1 MLASFHICTL
11 HSASF
16 SVNFITFGASRRH
29 LLPAMTTPEKDLG
42 AFLQQHKVPSAV
54 ANELA
59 TSLTF
64 GAFAMLAASPD
75 ELSTTLQASL
85 SSEAV
90 AMLTPFVLAN
100 MKAAWSAALA
110 ACASGSSAHT
120 SAATTLDA
128 SKSASDVASW
138 SDTFPPKLSTAFTK
152 QIITRFESSY
162 PGDILDDS
170 NTPSSRL
177 LALCNKYLS
186 DKSFKYIPWHL
197 RLSDKTQEEL
207 SLHRPRK
214 VPRLEDLLWDDVPS
228 LLVISLPM
236 VYLKC
241 FFSIY
246 LNWYRSRMPCWRLR
260 TSPHSGS
267 TTSFSFRW
275 LSADTSLML
284 DCAILLS
291 LNCSRRTGLPGR
303 PSVTCAFAAGVWTML
318 STKLLKCAA
327 FCIPSYSPGQP
338 LLRLFV
344 CPKVVA
350 KARRARVHYLPAVSK
365 NGSLPSQTLGARSW
379 SFARVGTFAAVAIG
393 KIANSFTSVALMLTV
408 SLACPTIRLT
418 STLEEATRNL
428 GRLSSGRY
436 CLSPLRHYIPIQCR
450 PRLRHP
456 RCQFL
461 LRHCYRQT
469 LNLRRAQ
476 IFWLCF
482 SLHSLI
488 LFARHAA
495 MFLKAILAWRII
507 LILVHS
513 ILPVGEAL
521 LRKHPAISLSFP
533 LSTLGCKEFSLLRL
547 GLPFAL
553 ITMSSL
559 LFIVIA
565 ATLCA
570 P

>member
-1 MLASFHICTL
+1 
-11 HSASF
+11 
-16 SVNFITFGASRRH
+16 
-29 LLPAMTTPEKDLG
+29 MTTPEKDLG

-110 ACASGSSAHT
+110 TCASGSSAQT

-228 LLVISLPM
+228 RDIPSNGISQMFLFHLLELVSIAYAMLEAAHLSSFRKYNKLFISLA
-236 VYLKC
+236 
-241 FFSIY
+241 FRRHQSDAG
-246 LNWYRSRMPCWRLR
+246 LR
-260 TSPHSGS
+260 NPSVIELQQADRAAWKTISDLCIRGWSLDDALHEVVEVRCILHSELQPRPAPPKAVRGPKGRGKGKKGKSALPSPSGNQQKWI
-267 TTSFSFRW
+267 TSFT
-275 LSADTSLML
+275 D
-284 DCAILLS
+284 
-291 LNCSRRTGLPGR
+291 
-303 PSVTCAFAAGVWTML
+303 AGGK
-318 STKLLKCAA
+318 KLELCK
-327 FCIPSYSPGQP
+327 
-338 LLRLFV
+338 
-344 CPKVVA
+344 
-350 KARRARVHYLPAVSK
+350 
-365 NGSLPSQTLGARSW
+365 SW
-379 SFARVGTFAAVAIG
+379 
-393 KIANSFTSVALMLTV
+393 
-408 SLACPTIRLT
+408 
-418 STLEEATRNL
+418 
-428 GRLSSGRY
+428 
-436 CLSPLRHYIPIQCR
+436 
-450 PRLRHP
+450 
-456 RCQFL
+456 
-461 LRHCYRQT
+461 
-469 LNLRRAQ
+469 NLRSG
-476 IFWLCF
+476 CN
-482 SLHSLI
+482 
-488 LFARHAA
+488 
-495 MFLKAILAWRII
+495 
-507 LILVHS
+507 
-513 ILPVGEAL
+513 
-521 LRKHPAISLSFP
+521 RKD
-533 LSTLGCKEFSLLRL
+533 CKFIHKCCIDVN
-547 GLPFAL
+547 GKPC
-553 ITMSSL
+553 MSDHQ
-559 LFIVIA
+559 A
-565 ATLCA
+565 YKHT
-570 P
+570 